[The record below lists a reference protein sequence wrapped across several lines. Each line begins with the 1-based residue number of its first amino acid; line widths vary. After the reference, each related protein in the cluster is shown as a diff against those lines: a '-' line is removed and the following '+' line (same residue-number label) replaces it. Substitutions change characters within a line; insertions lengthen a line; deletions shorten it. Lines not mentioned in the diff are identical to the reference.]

1 MVLDLRDLRES
12 DALVARSL
20 PPEALAASREDG
32 YVVAAPVELSLRVRK
47 DADKYRLF
55 GQIAATIRRDC
66 CRCLK
71 PFEMFTTLNVDLRY
85 LPQRVNAGEA
95 EKEIAE
101 DDLSTAFYRDD
112 QIDLRDLVREQ
123 LQLAVPMKPL
133 CRDDC
138 RGLCSVC
145 GADWNTDRC
154 HCDMTWHDP
163 RFEALRS
170 LLPESVDAGRMRKD

>member
-1 MVLDLRDLRES
+1 MVLDLHDFRGPDV
-12 DALVARSL
+12 LVARSL
-20 PPEALAASREDG
+20 PPDAIAACTEDD
-32 YVVAAPVELSLRVRK
+32 YTVAAPVELSLRVRK
-47 DADKYRLF
+47 DADKFRLF
-55 GQIAATIRRDC
+55 GQIEAIIRLDC

-71 PFEMFTTLNVDLRY
+71 AFEISTTLYVDLRY
-85 LPQRVNAGEA
+85 LPHQVNVGEG

-123 LQLAVPMKPL
+123 LQLAAPMKPL

-138 RGLCSVC
+138 LGLCPVC
-145 GADWNTDRC
+145 GLNWNIGRC
-154 HCDMTWHDP
+154 HCNTTWRDP

-170 LLPESVDAGRMRKD
+170 LLPESVDVGQTGKD

>member
-20 PPEALAASREDG
+20 PPDALAASREDD

-71 PFEMFTTLNVDLRY
+71 PFE
-85 LPQRVNAGEA
+85 
-95 EKEIAE
+95 
-101 DDLSTAFYRDD
+101 
-112 QIDLRDLVREQ
+112 
-123 LQLAVPMKPL
+123 
-133 CRDDC
+133 
-138 RGLCSVC
+138 
-145 GADWNTDRC
+145 
-154 HCDMTWHDP
+154 
-163 RFEALRS
+163 
-170 LLPESVDAGRMRKD
+170 